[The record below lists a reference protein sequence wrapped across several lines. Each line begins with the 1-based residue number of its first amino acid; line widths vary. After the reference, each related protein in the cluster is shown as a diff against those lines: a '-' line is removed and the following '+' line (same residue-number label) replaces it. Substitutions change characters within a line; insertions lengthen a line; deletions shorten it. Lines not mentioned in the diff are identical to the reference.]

1 MDQINITKKRLDYYM
16 ARICDG
22 EFLIEE
28 YVENVKTGRHKE
40 IHLKWKLQYTLS
52 IILVKILIQL

>member
-1 MDQINITKKRLDYYM
+1 MDQINITKKKRLDYYM

-28 YVENVKTGRHKE
+28 YVENDRKA
-40 IHLKWKLQYTLS
+40 
-52 IILVKILIQL
+52 